1 MNNGGIRT
9 NLRAGPA
16 SYGTLFEVQP
26 FANILYRLTVNGAA
40 LQTYL
45 AKLVAKRPNVHVSGV
60 VVTYDSTAAAGARL
74 ISARF
79 SDGSAIHPDQRYTV
93 ILNDFMATGGD
104 GLGLNSAALRTEVLP
119 LVDLDAFVS
128 YLHELPQP
136 VRAPADHRLVA
147 TGPQR

>member
-1 MNNGGIRT
+1 MNNGGIRA
-9 NLRAGPA
+9 NLRVGPA

-79 SDGSAIHPDQRYTV
+79 TDGSAIQPDQRYTV

-104 GLGLNSAALRTEVLP
+104 GLGLNTAALRTEVLP

-147 TGPQR
+147 TGPRR